1 MLRTLEGA
9 SVNIVIGGGAGF
21 IGAPLARALSRMG
34 HNVTAIDDMS
44 TGYRSSR
51 DSPVP
56 LVKGSL
62 DDSKFVARVIER
74 TLPSLYIHLASQPDL
89 RLSWESPAWDIQR
102 TAGAIMGVLEAGRL
116 ASIPWILLVSSG
128 EVLGN
133 AGEKDRSPLSERTT
147 IAPFSP
153 YGISHAFAEFSLA
166 SLSDPHATRQTVVRL
181 SPVYGPGQ
189 TVAGEGG
196 LIGSAIRQT
205 LLRSSVNPPAI
216 PGNGGRVRDYVYIDD
231 AVEALLH
238 IISRDAE
245 GVFHVG
251 SNVPVSDREIFL
263 EIGKILGDDA
273 PVNYHSK
280 TFADSEY
287 RVLGHG
293 RLTQESDWECEVSF
307 HEGMARTIKF
317 FSEVIQ

>member
-1 MLRTLEGA
+1 M
-9 SVNIVIGGGAGF
+9 NIVIGGGAGF
-21 IGAPLARALSRMG
+21 IGAPLGRALARMG

-51 DSPVP
+51 DAPVA
-56 LVKGSL
+56 LVRGSL
-62 DDSKFVARVIER
+62 EDPKFVSRVIER
-74 TLPSLYIHLASQPDL
+74 ALPSLYIHVAGQPDV
-89 RLSWESPAWDIQR
+89 RLSWERPAWDNQR
-102 TAGAIMGVLEAGRL
+102 TAGAVLGVLEAGRM
-116 ASIPWILLVSSG
+116 AAIPWILLISSG
-128 EVLGN
+128 EVFGTA
-133 AGEKDRSPLSERTT
+133 AGGGRLPLSEDLPLT
-147 IAPFSP
+147 PLSP
-153 YGISHAFAEFSLA
+153 YGISHALAEFSLK
-166 SLSDPHATRQTVVRL
+166 SLTDPHTTRQTIVRL

-189 TVAGEGG
+189 TVSGEGG
-196 LIGSAIRQT
+196 IIGSAIRQT

-216 PGNGGRVRDYVYIDD
+216 PGNGVRIRDYVFIDD
-231 AVEALLH
+231 AIEALLH
-238 IISRDAE
+238 IISRDGE

-251 SNVPVSDREIFL
+251 SNCPVSDREIFL
-263 EIGKILGDDA
+263 EIGKILGSDA